1 MDRLVTSMVFC
12 EAPVD
17 FAYGGAPAGTVAKP
31 AADARAGSDV
41 SPRPVQAEEEAAAAE
56 TRDGSASSARGRQA
70 ECALALDGLN
80 CFETVVMA
88 SH

>member
-17 FAYGGAPAGTVAKP
+17 FAYGGAPADKL

>member
-41 SPRPVQAEEEAAAAE
+41 SPRPVPAEEEAAAAE
-56 TRDGSASSARGRQA
+56 TRDGSARGRQP
-70 ECALALDGLN
+70 ECAPALDGLN
-80 CFETVVMA
+80 CFETVVMP